1 MDLKVEQR
9 PASAN
14 SDSSLEPMETSSSN
28 KTGISEANSSIAVKT
43 TNDSDNIESDD
54 NTEESSYQIRKKHE
68 INNSLRR
75 KNVRLCVDDIL
86 KRFLPSSN
94 STNNSVTMKKS
105 NSYHNK
111 NESSNNATSSPNHN
125 NNHHVEE
132 EDMMEDEQRLNSSGN
147 NNTNK
152 SSDMK
157 IVKYVCP
164 ICDVIST
171 TPHEFTAHIRGHNND
186 SSDDNQNYT
195 CRICSKVSLLSWFEL
210 IKELVEKILVN
221 KLGLSAI

>member
-1 MDLKVEQR
+1 MDLKVER
-9 PASAN
+9 PASVN

-43 TNDSDNIESDD
+43 SNESDNIESDD
-54 NTEESSYQIRKKHE
+54 NNEESYQIRKKHE

-94 STNNSVTMKKS
+94 STNNTNKNVTMKKS
-105 NSYHNK
+105 NNSYHNK
-111 NESSNNATSSPNHN
+111 NESSNTAASPNSN
-125 NNHHVEE
+125 NNNINHHHDE
-132 EDMMEDEQRLNSSGN
+132 EDLMEDGDERLNSSGN
-147 NNTNK
+147 NNTGATMGSKAN
-152 SSDMK
+152 SDMK
-157 IVKYVCP
+157 TMKYVCP

-195 CRICSKVSLLSWFEL
+195 CRICSKVS
-210 IKELVEKILVN
+210 VV
-221 KLGLSAI
+221 

>member
-1 MDLKVEQR
+1 MER

-28 KTGISEANSSIAVKT
+28 KTEVNSSIAVKT
-43 TNDSDNIESDD
+43 SNDSDNIESDD
-54 NTEESSYQIRKKHE
+54 NVAEESYQIRKKHE
-68 INNSLRR
+68 INNRR

-94 STNNSVTMKKS
+94 SNNSVKS
-105 NSYHNK
+105 KISNNSYQNK
-111 NESSNNATSSPNHN
+111 NESSNYN
-125 NNHHVEE
+125 NNHRHENEHDLNETNDEE
-132 EDMMEDEQRLNSSGN
+132 RLNVSGN
-147 NNTNK
+147 NNTGVNK
-152 SSDMK
+152 GDSEKSM
-157 IVKYVCP
+157 KYVCP

-195 CRICSKVSLLSWFEL
+195 CRICSKVSIE
-210 IKELVEKILVN
+210 
-221 KLGLSAI
+221 